1 MKIKKGDEV
10 IVISGKDKGATG
22 KVIAVDPRRERV
34 TVEGVNLIKKNTKEN
49 NQGPRGAKQGGIIT
63 KEAPLHVSKVML
75 MEGKRPTRV
84 GYKFDEDGTKV
95 RISRRTGKEI

>member
-10 IVISGKDKGATG
+10 IVIAGKDRGATG
-22 KVIAVDPRRERV
+22 RVIAVDPRRERV
-34 TVEGVNLIKKNTKEN
+34 TVAGVNLIKKNTKEN

-63 KEAPLHVSKVML
+63 QEAPLHISNVML
-75 MEGKRPTRV
+75 LEGKRPTRV
-84 GYKFDEDGTKV
+84 GYKFKEDGTKV

>member
-10 IVISGKDKGATG
+10 MVIAGKDKGATG
-22 KVIAVDPRRERV
+22 KVIHVDPRRERV
-34 TVEGVNLIKKNTKEN
+34 TVGGVNLIKKNTKEN

-63 KEAPLHVSKVML
+63 KEAPLHVSNVML
-75 MEGKRPTRV
+75 LEGKTPTRV
-84 GYKFDEDGTKV
+84 GYKFKEDGTKV

>member
-10 IVISGKDKGATG
+10 IIIAGKDKGATG
-22 KVIAVDPRRERV
+22 KVIAVDRNRERV
-34 TVEGVNLIKKNTKEN
+34 TVAGVNLIKKNTKEN

-63 KEAPLHVSKVML
+63 QEAPLHISNVML
-75 MEGKRPTRV
+75 LEGKTPTRV
-84 GYKFDEDGTKV
+84 GYKIKEDGKKV